1 MPKTISDIDVRY
13 KNRLMASVFQNIN
26 SALPH
31 IERYYDDWNWSNESV
46 SSPAELLSE
55 SWEDIFAFFS
65 GEVPEKFSDEHY
77 EKLAEKGNLLERAVK
92 DLNKKREIHQDQ
104 SLRLI
109 DYESQL
115 P

>member
-1 MPKTISDIDVRY
+1 MAKTISHIDARY
-13 KNRLMASVFQNIN
+13 KDRLMVSVFQNIN

-46 SSPAELLSE
+46 SSPAELLNE
-55 SWEDIFAFFS
+55 SWEDIFAFLS
-65 GEVPEKFSDEHY
+65 GEVPEKFSDEY
-77 EKLAEKGNLLERAVK
+77 QEKLSDKEILLKKAVR
-92 DLNKKREIHQDQ
+92 DLNKNRKLHKDE
-104 SLRLI
+104 SLKLI